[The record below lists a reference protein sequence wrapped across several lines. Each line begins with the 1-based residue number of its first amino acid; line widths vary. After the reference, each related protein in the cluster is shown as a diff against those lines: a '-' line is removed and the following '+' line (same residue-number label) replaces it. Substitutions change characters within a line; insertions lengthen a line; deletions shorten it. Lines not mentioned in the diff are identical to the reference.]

1 MSVAAGLPR
10 NEDGCWGVYRVCR
23 SVGCFGVC
31 VGVIFFM
38 GVSGVY
44 ANVGC
49 VRMFIE
55 WCRGLALK
63 KLKRCAGL
71 SRGAED

>member
-1 MSVAAGLPR
+1 MAAGLPG
-10 NEDGCWGVYRVCR
+10 NDDGCWGVYRVCR

-49 VRMFIE
+49 V
-55 WCRGLALK
+55 
-63 KLKRCAGL
+63 
-71 SRGAED
+71 